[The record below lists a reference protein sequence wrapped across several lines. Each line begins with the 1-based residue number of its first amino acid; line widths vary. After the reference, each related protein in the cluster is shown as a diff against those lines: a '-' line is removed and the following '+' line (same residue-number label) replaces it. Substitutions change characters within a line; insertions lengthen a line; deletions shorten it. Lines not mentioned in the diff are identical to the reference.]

1 MRRMRRY
8 LLLSSPRRER
18 NKERKKSS
26 PPPSRAESSRNH
38 SLIFIIRLKRRPSH
52 KTRIVIVRLP
62 LSSFCVSPGFAYVPS
77 FVPGSIWGFKEV
89 RVACL
94 LRLSVI
100 SDLAKLFYLCCSN
113 IYSTSHCNVLWTWG
127 NEQATM
133 SRQIERNPSRKQV
146 DGDWGKQRR
155 PRLELL
161 SLGPIS
167 LSLSS
172 LRSSWK
178 RQISRK
184 L

>member
-62 LSSFCVSPGFAYVPS
+62 LSFCVSPGFAYVPS